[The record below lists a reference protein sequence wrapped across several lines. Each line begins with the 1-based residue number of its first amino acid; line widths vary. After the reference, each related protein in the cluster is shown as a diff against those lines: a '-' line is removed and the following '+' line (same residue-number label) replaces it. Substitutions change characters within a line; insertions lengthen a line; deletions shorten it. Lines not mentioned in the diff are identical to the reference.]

1 MNDAT
6 MQQQPVVALPPRP
19 RRGRPPGSKNK
30 RQLDLAQRAIHRK
43 DCEITI
49 RVSAENLRKWRVA
62 ATNSGLNFTEWAT
75 IGLNNEARR

>member
-6 MQQQPVVALPPRP
+6 MQQPVVTLPPQR

-30 RQLDLAQRAIHRK
+30 RQLEPSHRAVHRK

-49 RVSAENLRKWRVA
+49 RVSAANLREWRMA
-62 ATNSGLNFTEWAT
+62 ANNAGMNFTQWAT